1 MTYLYAAL
9 GIAMISGI
17 SIMFKINN
25 TINNRVLL
33 SQYIGENYNE
43 KIAELDRKIIEKFY
57 LPSVPDNKICSFIIN
72 SIDFATYTPGEKSIS
87 GNSRLATSCSIEHIV
102 SKSVKHRVIIDTSN
116 EKSKKYKLFSCILGA
131 GLYCDF
137 EI

>member
-17 SIMFKINN
+17 GIMFKINN
-25 TINNRVLL
+25 TINSRVLL
-33 SQYIGENYNE
+33 SQYIGDNYNE

-72 SIDFATYTPGEKSIS
+72 SIDFPMYKEGEKTIS
-87 GNSRLATSCSIEHIV
+87 GNSRLFSSCAIENIV
-102 SKSVKHRVIIDTSN
+102 SQSVKHRVIIDTSN
-116 EKSKKYKLFSCILGA
+116 QKSKKYKLFSCIIA
-131 GLYCDF
+131 EGLYCDF
-137 EI
+137 EK

>member
-17 SIMFKINN
+17 GIMFKINN
-25 TINNRVLL
+25 TINDRVLL
-33 SQYIGENYNE
+33 SQYVGDKYKE
-43 KIAELDRKIIEKFY
+43 KIAEYDRKIIEKFY

-72 SIDFATYTPGEKSIS
+72 SIDLPIYTEGERTIS
-87 GNSRLATSCSIEHIV
+87 GNSRLLSSCSLV
-102 SKSVKHRVIIDTSN
+102 SQSAKHRVIIDTSN
-116 EKSKKYKLFSCILGA
+116 QKSKKYKLFSCILGE

-137 EI
+137 EK

>member
-17 SIMFKINN
+17 GLMFKINN

-33 SQYIGENYNE
+33 SQYIGDKYNDNLA
-43 KIAELDRKIIEKFY
+43 KLDRKIIEKFY

-72 SIDFATYTPGEKSIS
+72 SIDFPLYSEGKRTTSE
-87 GNSRLATSCSIEHIV
+87 NSRLISSCSIV
-102 SKSVKHRVIIDTSN
+102 SQSAKHRVIIDTSN
-116 EKSKKYKLFSCILGA
+116 EKRKEYKLFSCSLGEE
-131 GLYCDF
+131 LHCDF
-137 EI
+137 ER

>member
-17 SIMFKINN
+17 GIMFKINN

-33 SQYIGENYNE
+33 SQYIGDEYNE
-43 KIAELDRKIIEKFY
+43 NIAKYDREIIEKFY

-72 SIDFATYTPGEKSIS
+72 SIDFPIYSEGERSPS
-87 GNSRLATSCSIEHIV
+87 ENSRLFSSCSIV
-102 SKSVKHRVIIDTSN
+102 SQSAKHRVIIDTSN
-116 EKSKKYKLFSCILGA
+116 QKSKQYKLFSCSLGEE
-131 GLYCDF
+131 LFCDF
-137 EI
+137 ER